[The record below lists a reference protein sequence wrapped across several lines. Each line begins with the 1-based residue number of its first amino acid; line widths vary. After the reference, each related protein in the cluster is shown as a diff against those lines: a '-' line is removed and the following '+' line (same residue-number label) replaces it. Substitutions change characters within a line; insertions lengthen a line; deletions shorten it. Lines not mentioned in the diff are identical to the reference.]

1 MISMTTVF
9 KYFLLPRVDLWQ
21 KKKRGRRFFKKNK
34 KSYLARN
41 VYRRRHCHVFF
52 RLFFCL
58 FRGLSFY
65 LDDMFFFFKRRRVE
79 LARRQPSGRS
89 LHTGSEVC
97 VGGVT
102 LGIKTTHSISG
113 SRSFRR
119 LRVNVSMKNKVLE
132 CHSLISSDKTKMEE
146 KKFERKRAVL
156 ISSRTHRENRWNV
169 FFFRNA

>member
-1 MISMTTVF
+1 MSTF
-9 KYFLLPRVDLWQ
+9 
-21 KKKRGRRFFKKNK
+21 GRKKNAVVVFLRKTK
-34 KSYLARN
+34 KVISPEMYTDDGS
-41 VYRRRHCHVFF
+41 VTFSFV
-52 RLFFCL
+52 FFCL